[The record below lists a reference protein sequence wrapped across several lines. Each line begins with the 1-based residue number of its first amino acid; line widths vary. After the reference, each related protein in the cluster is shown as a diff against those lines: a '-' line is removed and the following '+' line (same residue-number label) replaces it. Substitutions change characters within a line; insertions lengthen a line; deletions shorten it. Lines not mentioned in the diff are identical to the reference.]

1 MECIYSKKKEPDVSF
16 KKREHVFPCTIG
28 GIATLP
34 KGYVSDSVNELFGRE
49 LEAPF
54 SRRFPPIKVIK
65 MVIPPMGRKKHNNF
79 DRLGVI
85 KLANIDK
92 YELGYIE
99 EGVPKVID
107 QIVVDIEN
115 NLENMEIES
124 ILSDNDENV
133 LEKNRQEKLI
143 SFIKEFDESYKYQIR
158 GYKELPE
165 NKLIIGRYN
174 KSLIIGY
181 NPMVSKEK
189 IWSKFC
195 ATIDYLN
202 KGKVM
207 VLSEGERVKSKVE
220 YKANSRF
227 SIVDINRMYL
237 KIAFNCLA
245 YLYGDKFVLR
255 PQFDTYRNAVLT
267 GRDVEQFISH
277 DTKVDYEFM
286 INGIKANHDFS
297 EHSNIFLVLPIKNG
311 VVSCVLSIL
320 DTSIKIITF
329 NLAND
334 PVSLMNTRGF
344 ICDPIKTKEK
354 RLFD

>member
-54 SRRFPPIKVIK
+54 SRKFPLIKIIK
-65 MVIPPMGRKKHNNF
+65 MLISPIGRKKHNNF
-79 DRLGVI
+79 DRLSVI
-85 KLANIDK
+85 KLTNIDK

-99 EGVPKVID
+99 EGIPKVID

-115 NLENMEIES
+115 NIENMEIES

-143 SFIKEFDESYKYQIR
+143 SFIKEFDKSYKYQIR
-158 GYKELPE
+158 AYKDLPE

-181 NPMVSKEK
+181 NSKVSKER
-189 IWSKFC
+189 IWTKFC
-195 ATIDYLN
+195 DTIDYLN
-202 KGKVM
+202 KGKIM

-245 YLYGDKFVLR
+245 YLYGDKFVLS

-267 GRDVEQFISH
+267 GQNIEQFIGH
-277 DTKVDYEFM
+277 DTKVDYNLM
-286 INGIKANHDFS
+286 IEAVKSRYDFG
-297 EHSNIFLVLPIKNG
+297 EYSNVFLVLPIQNG

-320 DTSIKIITF
+320 DTSIKVISF
-329 NLAND
+329 NSADN
-334 PVSLMNTRGF
+334 PVSSINTYGF
-344 ICDPIKTKEK
+344 ICDPIKAKEK
-354 RLFD
+354 TIN